1 MSFLRRA
8 IKPIMERRAYGQSD
22 PWTIP
27 PPGNALGQMSSAGT
41 VVNDT
46 SALSIMTFF
55 AGVRIISDS
64 VSMTPIRAVTQEI
77 DGTRRP
83 VVDKPDQITNPFV
96 ECSLQQG
103 ISQIVVSLILRGNAY
118 LVVTDYGPKMVPIKW
133 RILSPDQVDVQWD
146 LQGSRVYRINGV
158 IWDHSPVVHLTNF
171 MLPNSLM
178 GVGIIEYC
186 RNALGLGVALDDV
199 AGEFFRN
206 GIMSTGIISV
216 EAPMTA
222 DETRTAAAQFSAN
235 HSGVKRA
242 HMPIVMSGGAKYTP
256 MSLTPEDAQFIQSRQ
271 FQQGEIAT
279 LLGIPPHLLGIV
291 DRTTSWGT
299 GIEVQGRGFVDYT
312 LRSYYQRL
320 QTMFTAWLEPETYAE
335 FITDALT
342 RADTKTRYENYHMAL
357 VDGWQNA
364 DGIRLQEGLPPLPNG
379 AGQIYRVPLQ
389 QVAVS
394 DANGIIAAAPTTALP
409 TENPNAGSQGDPD
422 ANSEN

>member
-1 MSFLRRA
+1 MSVLRRA

-55 AGVRIISDS
+55 AGVRIIADS
-64 VSMTPIRAVTQEI
+64 VSMTPLRAVTQSP
-77 DGTRRP
+77 DGTRTP
-83 VVDKPDQITNPFV
+83 VTDKPVQVTDPFDV
-96 ECSLQQG
+96 FSLQEG

-118 LVVTDYGPKMVPIKW
+118 LVVTAFDEVMNPVKW
-133 RILSPDQVDVQWD
+133 RILSPDQVDVRWD
-146 LQGSRVYRINGV
+146 LQGNRAYRINGEPWEDTP
-158 IWDHSPVVHLTNF
+158 IVHLTNF
-171 MLPNSLM
+171 MLPNSLL
-178 GVGIIEYC
+178 GAGIIEYC

-206 GIMSTGIISV
+206 GIMSSGMISV
-216 EAPMTA
+216 DAPMSP
-222 DETRTAAAQFSAN
+222 DEARSAAAQFSAN

-256 MSLTPEDAQFIQSRQ
+256 ISLTPEDAQFVQSRQ

-279 LLGIPPHLLGIV
+279 LLGIPPHLLGMV

-299 GIEVQGRGFVDYT
+299 GIEVQGRAFVDYT
-312 LRSYYQRL
+312 LRSYFQRL
-320 QTMFTAWLEPETYAE
+320 QTMFTGWLEKGTFAE
-335 FITDALT
+335 FVTDAIT
-342 RADTKTRYENYHMAL
+342 RADTKTRYENYNSAL
-357 VDGWQNA
+357 TAGWQNV

-379 AGQIYRVPLQ
+379 AGQVYRVPMS
-389 QVAVS
+389 QVPAS

-409 TENPNAGSQGDPD
+409 SENPNTGSQGDPD
-422 ANSEN
+422 AGDEN